1 MSFDDVNS
9 RMSGARKEVGTIKCC
24 RYSQREA
31 PLLRIPKSALPK
43 RVRDDGKRFI
53 EGSNRKPLTIAAL
66 GLRLMDVRLG
76 NISQEFSGP
85 GTARAVVVFDKAR
98 IGKVTFC

>member
-1 MSFDDVNS
+1 MP
-9 RMSGARKEVGTIKCC
+9 GARKEVGTIKCC

-31 PLLRIPKSALPK
+31 PLLRLAKSALPE
-43 RVRDDGKRFI
+43 RARDDGKRFI
-53 EGSNRKPLTIAAL
+53 ERSNRKPLTITAL
-66 GLRLMDVRLG
+66 GLHLMDVRLD

>member
-1 MSFDDVNS
+1 MLGIG
-9 RMSGARKEVGTIKCC
+9 REVGAIKCC
-24 RYSQREA
+24 RHSQHEA
-31 PLLRIPKSALPK
+31 SLLRTAQSALPE
-43 RVRDDGKRFI
+43 RARDDGKRFI
-53 EGSNRKPLTIAAL
+53 EGSDRKPLTITAL
-66 GLRLMDVRLG
+66 GLRLMDVRLD

>member
-1 MSFDDVNS
+1 MLGIG
-9 RMSGARKEVGTIKCC
+9 REVGAIKCC
-24 RYSQREA
+24 RCSQHEA
-31 PLLRIPKSALPK
+31 SLLRTAQSALPE
-43 RVRDDGKRFI
+43 RARDDGKRFI
-53 EGSNRKPLTIAAL
+53 EGSDRKPLTITAL
-66 GLRLMDVRLG
+66 GLRLMDVRLD

>member
-1 MSFDDVNS
+1 MLGIG
-9 RMSGARKEVGTIKCC
+9 REVGAIKCC
-24 RYSQREA
+24 RYSQHEA
-31 PLLRIPKSALPK
+31 SLLRTAQSALPE
-43 RVRDDGKRFI
+43 RARDDGKRFI
-53 EGSNRKPLTIAAL
+53 EGSDRKPLTITAL
-66 GLRLMDVRLG
+66 GLRLMDVRLD

>member
-1 MSFDDVNS
+1 MNS
-9 RMSGARKEVGTIKCC
+9 KMSGARKEVGTIKCC

-31 PLLRIPKSALPK
+31 SLLRIAKSALAE
-43 RVRDDGKRFI
+43 RARDDGKRFI
-53 EGSNRKPLTIAAL
+53 EGSDRKPLTITAL
-66 GLRLMDVRLG
+66 GLRLMDVRLD